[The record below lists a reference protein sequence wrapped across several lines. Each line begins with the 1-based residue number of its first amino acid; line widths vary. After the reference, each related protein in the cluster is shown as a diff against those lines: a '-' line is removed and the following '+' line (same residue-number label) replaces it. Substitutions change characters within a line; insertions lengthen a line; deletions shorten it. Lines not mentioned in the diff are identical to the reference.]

1 MKRFFVF
8 LVVLLASSALVF
20 GCGGSK
26 KKDKTAKPGGPVMD
40 DPYGVGTG
48 GPVGA
53 GDQSTG
59 DAVPTG
65 PGEAAPEQHIMAE
78 NAKGYYNEGV
88 KAGANGNLDQAEQA
102 FKQAFQIDGKS
113 HQVAYNLG
121 VLSERRGNDD
131 GARGYYRQAISL
143 QPDYLPALAAL
154 AKLEMRLKN
163 VTAAI
168 GLMKG
173 KATAYPKNIGI
184 MNRYADTLIAGKRY
198 TDAIAVA
205 KQVLRIDER
214 NAEAMFRVAKA
225 NMRMGRYEL
234 AESIFDQVLAI
245 DPDVAEVYFLKA
257 QIKLEKDGNKVE
269 AIADLETALQKNPYY
284 IEAMNNLAIQYIL
297 SGNYDIAIEKL
308 EKALVL
314 SPSWPVL
321 YLNYGNA
328 LRGAGRWKE
337 ARVNLEKARSLDSS
351 LLSALFNLG
360 VLYFVATDLDN
371 LDRIGS
377 LGVSRRHFSDY
388 KNEKGSSLKKKDPV
402 HKYVKEI
409 DISIEREETRIQQK
423 KEMAQREAE
432 LAKEREAA
440 EAAKAA
446 GGGAV
451 DAGSGGDKGW
461 EDEDE
466 GWE

>member
-20 GCGGSK
+20 GCGGAK
-26 KKDKTAKPGGPVMD
+26 KKDKTAKPGGPVMES
-40 DPYGVGTG
+40 PYGGGVG
-48 GPVGA
+48 GPVGT

-65 PGEAAPEQHIMAE
+65 PGEKAPEQHIMAE
-78 NAKGYYNEGV
+78 NARGYYNEGV

-102 FKQAFQIDGKS
+102 FKRAFQIDGKA

-121 VLSERRGNDD
+121 VLSERRGIDD
-131 GARGYYRQAISL
+131 GARGYYRQAIGL

-154 AKLEMRLKN
+154 AKLEVRLGN
-163 VTAAI
+163 VAAAI
-168 GLMKG
+168 GLMKD
-173 KATAYPKNIGI
+173 KATAYPRNIGI

-198 TDAIAVA
+198 TDAMAVA
-205 KQVLRIDER
+205 KQVLRMDER
-214 NAEAMFRVAKA
+214 NAEAMLRMAKA
-225 NMRMGRYEL
+225 NMRMGRFEL
-234 AESIFDQVLAI
+234 AESIFDQVLETN
-245 DPDVAEVYFLKA
+245 PDVAEIYFLKA
-257 QIKLEKDGNKVE
+257 QIKLEKEGNKVE
-269 AIADLETALQKNPYY
+269 AIQNLETALQKNPYY

-308 EKALVL
+308 EGALAL

-337 ARVNLEKARSLDSS
+337 AKVNLEKARSLDSS
-351 LLSALFNLG
+351 LLGALFNLG

-377 LGVSRRHFSDY
+377 LGESRRHFNNY
-388 KNEKGSSLKKKDPV
+388 KNEKGSALTKSDLV
-402 HKYVKEI
+402 YRYVKEI
-409 DISIEREETRIQQK
+409 DISIKREETRIQQK
-423 KEMAQREAE
+423 KELAEREAE
-432 LAKEREAA
+432 LARKREAA

-446 GGGAV
+446 GGGGA
-451 DAGSGGDKGW
+451 DAGSG
-461 EDEDE
+461 EEEEDE